1 MGPTILGSFCD
12 RPQPTVVRRKQ
23 EKVSIVVVVVV
34 VVVGAGREREVFEYV
49 PGAMPHLQCVSWKKA
64 SSEATSTSHASAI
77 SNPAVTHAPCTA
89 PTIGTLRRSNAPTAS
104 YSLSSASPVNT
115 PEAAV
120 RSIPAQKDRPSPR
133 RTTQRTLSSLSS
145 SASAPVRSRSIFRV
159 RAFLALGLLRVT
171 MPITPPMTSSRRS
184 TSTHPDA
191 MSAVPSLLSPLA
203 SSGLSLSRAAERAR
217 SRETLIFPRDI
228 LPFFSWFYPPIS
240 LILLCCSK
248 VHIHR
253 AVTPF
258 SAPHP

>member
-191 MSAVPSLLSPLA
+191 MSAVPSLA
-203 SSGLSLSRAAERAR
+203 SSGLVWPLPLS
-217 SRETLIFPRDI
+217 S
-228 LPFFSWFYPPIS
+228 S
-240 LILLCCSK
+240 
-248 VHIHR
+248 
-253 AVTPF
+253 
-258 SAPHP
+258 